1 MDIIKLILRLL
12 RENKGGIRASDVVK
26 AAGFSRAYINRF
38 FQQLQAEGKI
48 ILVGKANKA
57 RYITADRKALLNAK
71 KNIKSARRILRNKN
85 LAEDLVLKD
94 IKEGTG
100 IFFGLPKSVSDIAE
114 YAFLEMLN
122 NAIEHSGSKK
132 IEVMI
137 EKRGDGVRF
146 NVVDKG
152 MGIFNNIMEKKHL
165 GSEMEA
171 IQDLLKGKQSTLPR
185 THSGEGIFF
194 TSKAA
199 DMLIIQSSIKKLIF
213 NNIINDIFIKD
224 VKNTVGTKVAFYIN
238 LTSKNNL
245 ARVFKSYS
253 DNSFEFNKTSMVVKL
268 YKMDSEYISRSQA
281 RRILSGLEN
290 FRTIVLDFKN
300 VKMIGQGFA
309 DEIFRVWQSQHPAIN
324 IISKNA
330 EENALF
336 MINRAKGAPVK

>member
-1 MDIIKLILRLL
+1 MDISRLILKLL
-12 RENKGGIRASDVVK
+12 REKKGGVKASDIVK
-26 AAGFSRAYINRF
+26 ATGFSRAYVNRF
-38 FQQLQAEGKI
+38 FQQLQAEGKA

-57 RYITADRKALLNAK
+57 RYIIADKKTLFNAK
-71 KNIKSARRILRNKN
+71 KDIKTVRRILRNKN

-94 IKEGTG
+94 IREKTG
-100 IFFGLPKSVSDIAE
+100 IFPGLPKNVSDITE

-137 EKRGDGVRF
+137 ERAGDGVRF
-146 NVVDKG
+146 SVIDKG
-152 MGIFNNIMEKKHL
+152 MGIFNNIMKKKGL

-171 IQDLLKGKQSTLPR
+171 LHDLLKGKQSTLPR

-199 DMLIIQSSIKKLIF
+199 DTLIIQSSIKKLIF

-224 VKNTVGTKVAFYIN
+224 VKNTIGTKIAFYIN
-238 LTSKNNL
+238 LASKHNL
-245 ARVFKSYS
+245 ARIFKNYS
-253 DNSFEFNKTSMVVKL
+253 DNSFEFNKTSVLVKL

-281 RRILSGLEN
+281 RRVLSGLDN
-290 FRTIVLDFKN
+290 FRTVVLDFKN

-309 DEIFRVWQSQHPAIN
+309 DEIFRVWQLRHPAIN

-330 EENALF
+330 GENIVF
-336 MINRAKGAPVK
+336 MINRAKT